1 MKIAFTPAGWRDFQK
16 LPKREQ
22 TRLKSKLVL
31 YSSDP
36 LSHAAKLTDT
46 RIGQY
51 RFRIGDYRVVFDLTK
66 GEMVILAV
74 GHRKDIYR

>member
-1 MKIAFTPAGWRDFQK
+1 MKIAFTAAGWRDFQK
-16 LPKREQ
+16 LPRQVQ
-22 TRLKSKLVL
+22 TRVKSKLVL

-36 LSHAAKLTDT
+36 SSHAVKLTDA

-66 GEMVILAV
+66 EEIVVLAV